1 MKLYKKIGL
10 IVIPLLI
17 LMSCTD
23 DSQPGFDVEKP
34 ESVIAMEYLNQYD
47 ALKAY
52 VDRTVTPDFKLGAGT
67 NMSEYN
73 SKGIFYRLA
82 NANFDELTAGYE
94 MKHGAVVQDDGS
106 LNLLNVE
113 KFLETTAAVGLSVY
127 GHTLCWHANQNAEY
141 LNGLIQPALEPSV
154 ITNSDFEV
162 DASGWGGWGNNS
174 TRGHSNAG
182 EGYEGGYCYY
192 FTNPSAKQA
201 WEAQTAYDLAAPL
214 KEGSEYKLSF
224 YVKASSNSGITAE
237 IQTNTDYSSNS
248 FGSFEITTEWKKI
261 ELSVTPSTDTRNRF
275 LFSHGQFE
283 GTVYIDNITLRRVNP
298 NGGPEKTEEE
308 KKEVLTQELENWIA
322 GMYSVTK
329 DKVKAWDVVN
339 EPMSDWPDPNE
350 LKTGQG
356 KELTSDEFYWQDY
369 LGKDYAVT
377 AFNLARKYGNETD
390 ILFIN
395 DYGLEYNLDKCKGL
409 IKYVE
414 YIESKGARVDGIGT
428 QMHVSVS
435 DADRGTITEM
445 FRLLAAT
452 GKKIKIS
459 ELDLGLGDGKTT
471 EEATEEDLLAQAEL
485 YEFIVSKYFEIIPAA
500 QRYGITMWSPL
511 DSPKSSSWRGGEPIG
526 LWTEAYARKHA
537 YAGFANGLAGRD
549 INTDQAK

>member
-1 MKLYKKIGL
+1 MKPYKKIVLSAIG
-10 IVIPLLI
+10 VFMM
-17 LMSCTD
+17 MSCTD
-23 DSQPGFDVEKP
+23 DSQPDFSVEKP
-34 ESVIAMEYLNQYD
+34 DNVKAVEYLNKYD

-52 VDRTVTPDFKLGAGT
+52 VDRTANPDFKLGAGAT
-67 NMSEYN
+67 VSDYN
-73 SKGIFYRLA
+73 SKGVFYRLV
-82 NANFDELTAGYE
+82 NANFDELTAGYA
-94 MKHGAVVQDDGS
+94 MKHGAIVQDDGS

-113 KFLETTAAVGLSVY
+113 KFLELTEAAGLTVY

-154 ITNSDFEV
+154 ITNTDFEI

-174 TRGHSNAG
+174 TRGRSALG
-182 EGYEGGYCYY
+182 EGLDGGYCYY
-192 FTNPSAKQA
+192 FANPSETDA
-201 WEAQTAYDLAAPL
+201 WAAQTAFDLAAPL
-214 KEGSEYKLSF
+214 KEGSEYRLSL
-224 YVKASSNSGITAE
+224 YIKASSKGAITAE

-248 FGSFEITTEWKKI
+248 FGAIEVTTEWKKI
-261 ELSVTPSTDTRNRF
+261 DMSVTPSTGTRNRF
-275 LFSHGQFE
+275 LFSHGKFE

-308 KKEVLTQELENWIA
+308 KKEVLTQELETWIA

-339 EPMSDWPDPNE
+339 EPMSDWPDPYE
-350 LKTGQG
+350 LKTGIG
-356 KELTSDEFYWQDY
+356 KELAADEFYWQDY

-377 AFNLARKYGNETD
+377 AFNLARKHGNETD

-409 IKYVE
+409 IEYVK

-435 DADRGTITEM
+435 DANRETITEM
-445 FRLLAAT
+445 FKLLAAT

-471 EEATEEDLLAQAEL
+471 EEATEEDYIAQSEL
-485 YEFIVSKYFEIIPAA
+485 YEFIVSEYFKIIPPA

-511 DSPKSSSWRGGEPIG
+511 DSPKTSSWRKGEPIG
-526 LWTEAYARKHA
+526 LWTESYTRKHA

-549 INTDQAK
+549 ISSDLD